1 MAMIYV
7 LTGVT
12 VWLFARKVFH
22 IGASGIIYGFVSF
35 VFWSGIF
42 RRNMKS
48 IILAV
53 IVTFLYS
60 GLFLGILPNQ
70 LGISWESHLL
80 GGLAGIITAYW
91 YKEEIEAD
99 EKPEPA
105 ALEEQDSEQSF
116 FLDRDAFEKTKS
128 ERLREQQ
135 DQG

>member
-1 MAMIYV
+1 
-7 LTGVT
+7 
-12 VWLFARKVFH
+12 
-22 IGASGIIYGFVSF
+22 
-35 VFWSGIF
+35 
-42 RRNMKS
+42 
-48 IILAV
+48 
-53 IVTFLYS
+53 
-60 GLFLGILPNQ
+60 
-70 LGISWESHLL
+70 LL